1 MSIESTLAECPGE
14 MNRRVA
20 RVAEA
25 IQEAVAELVLR
36 EIKDPRIG
44 MVTITHVKLSPD
56 LRHARI
62 YFSRLGE
69 RAAREES
76 LAGLRSAAGFLRTQ
90 VARRLRLRVAPELVF
105 EIDENPEYAA
115 HIARLLDETKAGE
128 SDS

>member
-1 MSIESTLAECPGE
+1 

-25 IQEAVAELVLR
+25 IQEAVAELVLC
-36 EIKDPRIG
+36 ELKDPRVG
-44 MVTITHVKLSPD
+44 MVTITQVKLSPD
-56 LRHARI
+56 LRHARV
-62 YFSRLGE
+62 YFSRLGD

-115 HIARLLDETKAGE
+115 RIARLLDTTRTGE
-128 SDS
+128 PES